1 MTEKELQQK
10 FDNFAWNVYALRR
23 NANLT
28 QQELAD
34 IVGTSNSVISHLEC
48 KKRMDVYGSTAL
60 LVAEALGVTVD
71 DLYNKRFEL
80 NYPLT
85 KLMGGKPWRER

>member
-34 IVGTSNSVISHLEC
+34 KVGTSNCVISHLEC
-48 KKRMDVYGSTAL
+48 RRRMAMCSTAL
-60 LVAEALGVTVD
+60 LVADALGVTVN
-71 DLYNKRFEL
+71 DLFDKRFEL
-80 NYPLT
+80 QYPLK

>member
-34 IVGTSNSVISHLEC
+34 MVGTSNCVISHLEC
-48 KKRMDVYGSTAL
+48 RRRMDTMSSTAL
-60 LVAEALGVTVD
+60 LVADALGVTLD

-80 NYPLT
+80 MYPLK